1 MIVFSKAYIPRTT
14 HFSSKLCFISGRQIQ
29 VNFFDLHHL
38 IAVMS
43 TTHIL
48 PLPKAV
54 FGLRI
59 AQLVVA
65 VVILGLSAYGVTFY
79 AFDGASL
86 SLFTVCFPFL

>member
-1 MIVFSKAYIPRTT
+1 
-14 HFSSKLCFISGRQIQ
+14 
-29 VNFFDLHHL
+29 
-38 IAVMS
+38 MS